1 MKKEGVELLQKVEKA
16 LHELDSYLIKG
27 DTPYLTISEGLNLC
41 RVLGNFQ
48 ERITNYCVDYT
59 KDKDYMNILEKERGD

>member
-16 LHELDSYLIKG
+16 LNELDSYLIKR

-48 ERITNYCVDYT
+48 GRITNYCVDYT